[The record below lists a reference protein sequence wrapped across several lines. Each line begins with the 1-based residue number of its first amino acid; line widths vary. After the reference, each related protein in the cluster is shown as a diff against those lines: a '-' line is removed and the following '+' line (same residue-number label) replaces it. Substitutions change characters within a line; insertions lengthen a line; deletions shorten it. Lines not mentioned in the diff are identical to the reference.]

1 MNIGMGTYGQ
11 IPMKRDIKPSNSN
24 ELSRPNLLPLSE
36 KFNHGLPKEL
46 V

>member
-1 MNIGMGTYGQ
+1 MKTGTGAYGQ
-11 IPMKRDIKPSNSN
+11 IPMNRDIKPSNSD

-36 KFNHGLPKEL
+36 KYNHGLPKEL